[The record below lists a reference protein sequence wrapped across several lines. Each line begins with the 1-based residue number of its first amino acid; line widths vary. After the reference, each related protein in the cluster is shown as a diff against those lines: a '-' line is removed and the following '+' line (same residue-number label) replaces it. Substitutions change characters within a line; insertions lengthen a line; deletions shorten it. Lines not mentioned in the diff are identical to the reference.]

1 MQFYGIF
8 VERAATRL
16 TFGRPTRSH
25 FPFPCSRFPIPDSR
39 FPIPDS
45 LKSNHCDNTTQNP
58 QRL

>member
-39 FPIPDS
+39 FPIPYS
-45 LKSNHCDNTTQNP
+45 LKSNYCDKTT
-58 QRL
+58 